1 MPCGDPSSTGYD
13 GDMLTGFARYSDGT
27 VARIATFDELRAAYE
42 RPDSVV
48 WVDIEAPE
56 AAELA
61 ELDTIINVDDEALDD
76 CLHGEQRPRIDEF
89 EDHIFIVLYGAV
101 GTESLHEFDP
111 RKLAAFCGS
120 RYVVTVHRE
129 SLASVAGLRE
139 RSAKNPA
146 AMLAAGAA
154 KLLYLLID
162 GVVDKYM
169 ELGDNLETR
178 VENLENR
185 SLARDIDDTVLTEAA
200 DLRGDL
206 LELRQLA
213 FSQREL
219 LTPVRRGEYD
229 FLSDSLA
236 QRFGHVCDHLSNVI
250 DLVDTLREQLH
261 NVRDNYHTALANR
274 TNDIMKTLTIFA
286 TIMLPLTCIAGIYG
300 MNLPLWPP
308 PEHPAS
314 FWGVMGSMVIIAA
327 GLLYFFRRRGW
338 L

>member
-1 MPCGDPSSTGYD
+1 
-13 GDMLTGFARYSDGT
+13 MLTGFARYSDGST
-27 VARIATFDELRAAYE
+27 AKIATFDELNAAYE
-42 RPDSVV
+42 RPDAVV
-48 WVDIEAPE
+48 WVDIEAPD
-56 AAELA
+56 ASELA
-61 ELDTIINVDDEALDD
+61 ALDAIINVDDDALDD

-89 EDHIFIVLYGAV
+89 DDHIFIVLYGAV

-120 RYVVTVHRE
+120 RYVATVHRE
-129 SLASVAGLRE
+129 SLASVAELRD
-139 RSAKNPA
+139 RCAKNA
-146 AMLAAGAA
+146 ASILDGGAA
-154 KLLYLLID
+154 KMLYLVID
-162 GVVDKYM
+162 GIVDKYM
-169 ELGDNLETR
+169 VLGDNLETR
-178 VENLENR
+178 VEKLEDR
-185 SLARDIDDTVLTEAA
+185 SLAHDVDDAVLTEAA

-229 FLSDSLA
+229 FLSDSLE

-261 NVRDNYHTALANR
+261 NVRDNFHTALANR

-286 TIMLPLTCIAGIYG
+286 TIMLPLTLVAGIYG

-308 PEHPAS
+308 SDQPAS
-314 FWGVMGSMVIIAA
+314 FWGVMSSMVVIAA
-327 GLLYFFRRRGW
+327 GLLYYFRRRGW

>member
-1 MPCGDPSSTGYD
+1 
-13 GDMLTGFARYSDGT
+13 MLTGFAHYSDGST
-27 VARIATFDELRAAYE
+27 AKVATFDELRAAYE
-42 RPDSVV
+42 RPGAVV

-61 ELDTIINVDDEALDD
+61 ELDSIINVDDEALDD
-76 CLHGEQRPRIDEF
+76 CLHGEQRARIDEF

-101 GTESLHEFDP
+101 GTDSLHEFDP
-111 RKLAAFCGS
+111 RKLAAFCGT

-129 SLASVAGLRE
+129 SLSSVVELRD
-139 RSAKNPA
+139 RCAKNA
-146 AMLAAGAA
+146 APILDGGAA
-154 KLLYLLID
+154 KALYLIID
-162 GVVDKYM
+162 GIVDNYM
-169 ELGDNLETR
+169 VLGDNLETQ
-178 VENLENR
+178 VEKLEDR
-185 SLARDIDDTVLTEAA
+185 SLARDIDDTVLAEAA

-219 LTPVRRGEYD
+219 LTPVSRGEYD
-229 FLSDSLA
+229 FVSDSLE

-250 DLVDTLREQLH
+250 DLVDTLREQLN

-286 TIMLPLTCIAGIYG
+286 TIMLPLTFVAGIYG

-308 PEHPAS
+308 PESPAS
-314 FWGVMGSMVIIAA
+314 FWGVMGLMVAIAA